1 MPRERPGAR
10 RKRRT
15 REHVIADLSANH
27 VERRVLLCGHT
38 AERTTH
44 DYGIDLYM
52 STYDDNGEAENGLV
66 LFQLKATD
74 RLRLSRD
81 GQAVVFRVER
91 ADLDWW
97 LDEKMPVILV
107 VYDAQADV
115 AYWLYVQ
122 AHFTGQRP
130 KGRAKRGQTVTL
142 HLPRA
147 NVLDEAAVRRI
158 AGYKAAVLAQMKGVR
173 HHD

>member
-1 MPRERPGAR
+1 LPKERPRSR

-27 VERRVLLCGHT
+27 VERCVLLCGHT
-38 AERTTH
+38 TERTVH
-44 DYGIDLYM
+44 DYGVDLYM
-52 STYDDNGEAENGLV
+52 ATYDDNGEAENGLV

-74 RLRLSRD
+74 RLKVARD

-107 VYDAQADV
+107 VYDAPADI

-122 AHFTGQRP
+122 AHFARRRLRQ
-130 KGRAKRGQTVTL
+130 RAKRGSTVTV
-142 HLPRA
+142 HVPRA
-147 NVLDEAAVRRI
+147 NVLDVVAVRCI
-158 AGYKAAVLAQMKGVR
+158 AGYKAAVLAQMKGIT
-173 HHD
+173 HHG